1 MDKPGVEPGFAR
13 FRLYVSI
20 VVLTS
25 PIVFPASRLAS
36 RIIKL
41 SVYQFRH
48 LSLLKSA
55 LSSQTVHYTTTQIKN
70 KTLHKSALPDSRY
83 RIPFNPSVGLYIHT
97 NSVMIFNLSTAAVLG
112 SYHRHR
118 LLIQFI
124 ILRLG
129 YNAY

>member
-1 MDKPGVEPGFAR
+1 MNKPGFEPGFAR

-48 LSLLKSA
+48 LSLLKGA
-55 LSSQTVHYTTTQIKN
+55 LSSQTVHYTTQTQN
-70 KTLHKSALPDSRY
+70 KTLQKSALPDSRY
-83 RIPFNPSVGLYIHT
+83 RLPFNPSVGLYCNQRT
-97 NSVMIFNLSTAAVLG
+97 DAQPRFLTDKDDVFQTDFN
-112 SYHRHR
+112 
-118 LLIQFI
+118 
-124 ILRLG
+124 
-129 YNAY
+129 

>member
-1 MDKPGVEPGFAR
+1 M
-13 FRLYVSI
+13 
-20 VVLTS
+20 
-25 PIVFPASRLAS
+25 
-36 RIIKL
+36 
-41 SVYQFRH
+41 
-48 LSLLKSA
+48 
-55 LSSQTVHYTTTQIKN
+55 
-70 KTLHKSALPDSRY
+70 
-83 RIPFNPSVGLYIHT
+83 PFNPSVGLYIHT